1 MGYDYTI
8 CYKTCQEN
16 IVADALSRIQN
27 LGNEKVHYLNSI
39 TSIDSGLSNM
49 IKESWIG
56 DDKIQELVHLK
67 GGNPDIPNRIWEDI
81 SMDFEEGLLT
91 SVGKDMILVVVDR
104 LSKYAHFIALKHP
117 FSAVVVA
124 QVFME
129 NSFRLHGMSK
139 TIVSD
144 RDPVFMSRF
153 WREYFQLQGVQ
164 LKPSTAYHPQT
175 DGQTEV
181 VNKCLECYLCCI
193 TGDQPKEWVH
203 WLPLAEW
210 WYNTSFHSSI
220 RTTTYEVVYGQP
232 PPTPIP
238 YEAFSS
244 SIETVDRSLQH
255 REATI
260 KVLKEHLHNAQHKMK
275 TQADKKRSEREVAEG
290 DLRVGAVAYKL
301 ELPEGTRIHPIFHVS
316 QLKKKTGSSSCAP
329 YLPTTLTAHGYVI
342 LEQEAVLDR
351 RLVKRNNKPITQ
363 VLVKWYNAP
372 SEESLWENLYDL
384 QARFPNFS
392 P

>member
-56 DDKIQELVHLK
+56 DDKIQELGKLIVGRKPEIRRNILQLFYSSALDGHSV
-67 GGNPDIPNRIWEDI
+67 PNRIWEDI

-129 NSFRLHGMSK
+129 NSFRLHGMPK
-139 TIVSD
+139 MIVSD

-153 WREYFQLQGVQ
+153 SREYFQLQGVQ

-220 RTTTYEVVYGQP
+220 RTTPYEVVYRQP

-238 YEAFSS
+238 YEALSS

-275 TQADKKRSEREVAEG
+275 TQTDKKRSEREVAEG

-363 VLVKWYNAP
+363 VLAK
-372 SEESLWENLYDL
+372 
-384 QARFPNFS
+384 
-392 P
+392 